1 MLDLKATSDNC
12 YVVCQNLSIFSSFS
26 LVCGSL
32 EVESIDLWHRRL
44 GHLNYHDLMK
54 VANKEVIKGI
64 PRLGKPSNPI
74 YGTCQKGK
82 QNRSTHKRVDKIL
95 TSKPLELLHMDL
107 MKPMRTKSLG
117 GNKYILLMV
126 DDYSR

>member
-12 YVVCQNLSIFSSFS
+12 YVVCQNPSTSSSSS
-26 LVCGSL
+26 LVCVISK
-32 EVESIDLWHRRL
+32 VESIDLWHHRL

-64 PRLGKPSNPI
+64 PSLGKPSNPI